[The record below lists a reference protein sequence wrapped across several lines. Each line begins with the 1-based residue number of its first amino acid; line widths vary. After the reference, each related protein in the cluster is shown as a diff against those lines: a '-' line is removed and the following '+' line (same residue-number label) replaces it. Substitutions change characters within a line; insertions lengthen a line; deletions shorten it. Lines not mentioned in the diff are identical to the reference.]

1 MSGSDIYILAMPA
14 IAAAA
19 VLLTGGGLAVFLKR
33 QSRDGKRVGATERSN
48 RRAQGI
54 VDKEQSGRV
63 GQQTCL
69 RKGLPWAFERGRRA
83 VALASKTKAGFFAG
97 LPDRRDRQG
106 ARA

>member
-54 VDKEQSGRV
+54 VDKDVVDGV
-63 GQQTCL
+63 WVNL
-69 RKGLPWAFERGRRA
+69 
-83 VALASKTKAGFFAG
+83 TKAQFRA
-97 LPDRRDRQG
+97 LRARISQPVRTKRRV
-106 ARA
+106 